1 MEKIYKRVVEVKKI
15 KVLRII
21 NRFNIG
27 GPTYNAA
34 YLTRYLSDDFETLLV
49 GGAKYEEE
57 ESSEFILD
65 KLGLEAIV
73 IPEMQRSINRKN
85 DTIAYKKIKKIIA
98 EFKPDIVHTHASKAG
113 FLGRM
118 AAKKMNVPVVV
129 HTFHG
134 HVFHSYFGALKTKF
148 YKNLERY
155 LSKKST
161 KIIAISEIQK
171 DELSLTHKI
180 CDKDKIEVVPLG
192 FDLSRFQEDMEGKR
206 SSFRAEYQLDED
218 EVAIG
223 IIGRLVDIKNHQM
236 FLNVVSKVLKE
247 TTQNVR
253 FFIIGDG
260 EEKDRLKQLCDELD
274 LESTEWNKNKKKCHV
289 TFTSWIKNIDWAN
302 AGLDVISLTSLNE
315 GTPVSLIEAQACNKP
330 IVTTN
335 VGGVKNV
342 TIENQTAFITEVG
355 EEIKFSALLLKL
367 IEDKSLREEMGNRG
381 YPFVENRFS
390 YIRLVRDVE
399 ELYKRLLINN

>member
-1 MEKIYKRVVEVKKI
+1 MEVKKI